1 MQEFAGRGAQRM
13 PSAVKRRLL
22 AVGALGGA
30 ALSNKALSQTELMRD
45 GGTFELAADVSYELL
60 ESGAAQITDAL
71 GQVLEI
77 APEHFMVQDGQ
88 LYLLS
93 SMYSAV
99 GGKFMAVGDAIAAS
113 LMGLG
118 VLGAA
123 AGASGPSSPKV
134 EHEPAPKGLVKVY
147 EGDTL
152 RGGGSDSVTEI
163 IGTNLGDEVDLGNG
177 AGAADHIDLEDGGT
191 VSVETGDGNDS
202 VTLGDDTSH
211 ILISTEAGV
220 GVTVMSQGGSPET
233 INITIEGSETV
244 SDYDVSINASG
255 ELLIP

>member
-1 MQEFAGRGAQRM
+1 MRNVGNLVQEFTGRGARRM

-30 ALSNKALSQTELMRD
+30 ALSNKALAQTELMRD

-88 LYLLS
+88 LYLPS

-99 GGKFMAVGDAIAAS
+99 GGKVMAVGDATTDDVVIIQNFDAS
-113 LMGLG
+113 
-118 VLGAA
+118 
-123 AGASGPSSPKV
+123 S
-134 EHEPAPKGLVKVY
+134 E
-147 EGDTL
+147 
-152 RGGGSDSVTEI
+152 DSLILTA
-163 IGTNLGDEVDLGNG
+163 L
-177 AGAADHIDLEDGGT
+177 
-191 VSVETGDGNDS
+191 S
-202 VTLGDDTSH
+202 DTSH
-211 ILISTEAGV
+211 ILISTEVGV

-233 INITIEGSETV
+233 INIRIEGSETV

-255 ELLIP
+255 ELLIA

>member
-1 MQEFAGRGAQRM
+1 M

-30 ALSNKALSQTELMRD
+30 ALSNKALAQTELMRD

-88 LYLLS
+88 LYLPS

-99 GGKFMAVGDAIAAS
+99 GGKVMAVGDATTDDVVIIQTFDAS
-113 LMGLG
+113 
-118 VLGAA
+118 
-123 AGASGPSSPKV
+123 S
-134 EHEPAPKGLVKVY
+134 E
-147 EGDTL
+147 
-152 RGGGSDSVTEI
+152 DSLILTA
-163 IGTNLGDEVDLGNG
+163 L
-177 AGAADHIDLEDGGT
+177 
-191 VSVETGDGNDS
+191 S
-202 VTLGDDTSH
+202 DTSH
-211 ILISTEAGV
+211 ILISTEVGV

-233 INITIEGSETV
+233 INIRIEGSETV

-255 ELLIP
+255 ELLIA

>member
-1 MQEFAGRGAQRM
+1 MRNVGNLVQEFTGRGARRM

-30 ALSNKALSQTELMRD
+30 ALSNKALAQTELMRD

-88 LYLLS
+88 LYLPS

-99 GGKFMAVGDAIAAS
+99 GGKVMAVGDATTDDVVIIQTFDAS
-113 LMGLG
+113 
-118 VLGAA
+118 
-123 AGASGPSSPKV
+123 S
-134 EHEPAPKGLVKVY
+134 E
-147 EGDTL
+147 
-152 RGGGSDSVTEI
+152 DSLILTA
-163 IGTNLGDEVDLGNG
+163 L
-177 AGAADHIDLEDGGT
+177 
-191 VSVETGDGNDS
+191 S
-202 VTLGDDTSH
+202 DTSH
-211 ILISTEAGV
+211 ILISTEVGV

-233 INITIEGSETV
+233 INIRIEGSETV

-255 ELLIP
+255 ELLIA